1 MSFDFELTPREQAR
15 LDAVTAKLVSD
26 AAAEGLTVDR
36 AALVNLPSVR
46 MAVLTDLG
54 IDANALAEVRRIPA
68 VAEQAHARDV
78 AAELN
83 RADSPAHAEL
93 ARMNPTQR
101 MNWAR
106 ENQLP
111 ASVGQPRRMDAVEE
125 AQAIKMCRAISN
137 PVERLNAARA
147 IGLVR

>member
-1 MSFDFELTPREQAR
+1 MNFGFELTAREQAR
-15 LDAVTAKLVSD
+15 LDAVTEKLVSD

-36 AALVNLPSVR
+36 PALVNLPSVR

-54 IDANALAEVRRIPA
+54 IDASALAEVRRIPA
-68 VAEQAHARDV
+68 VAEQVRAREM

-83 RADSPAHAEL
+83 RPDSPAHAEL

-101 MNWAR
+101 MTWAR
-106 ENQLP
+106 ENQQP
-111 ASVGQPRRMDAVEE
+111 APLGQPRRMDAVEE
-125 AQAIKMCRAISN
+125 AQAIRAVRSITN

-147 IGLVR
+147 MGLA